1 MKKMQIKKP
10 ETENNEYNVNILLSK
25 KHKLFENLYHLNSR
39 INSSN
44 KKELNDKKNY
54 FFTQYKYTKNAFS
67 LNIKNR
73 LSNIKSISYKKLFK
87 INESKNNNDFINKD
101 KNKIPKLY
109 LLKSIKE
116 NNNFNFFD
124 SIISS
129 SRKNTRNY
137 FPVEKHL
144 STNLTINKK
153 NSNRISPINIYKS
166 KNKLI
171 NNIYKNNSQRE
182 FFFNQKNIINYK
194 SHKTTNKKIGKNCKH
209 FSSSD
214 KICTTSN
221 CCDASTNTLSLVS
234 LQNYGFIKKYKR
246 PLMIDY
252 FYSEHKKFCYGFDK
266 LKGKNKYKKPFF
278 IVHKY

>member
-1 MKKMQIKKP
+1 MQIKKP
-10 ETENNEYNVNILLSK
+10 ENENNVYNVNILLTK
-25 KHKLFENLYHLNSR
+25 RNKLFEKLSHLNSR
-39 INSSN
+39 NSSGT
-44 KKELNDKKNY
+44 KKIVNDKKSY
-54 FFTQYKYTKNAFS
+54 FFTQYKYNKNTFS
-67 LNIKNR
+67 LDIKNR

-116 NNNFNFFD
+116 NNNLNFFD
-124 SIISS
+124 SIIRS
-129 SRKNTRNY
+129 SRKNARNY

-153 NSNRISPINIYKS
+153 NRNIKTPINIYKS
-166 KNKLI
+166 KNNLV
-171 NNIYKNNSQRE
+171 NNIYKNNSQRD
-182 FFFNQKNIINYK
+182 FFFNQKNIINYN

-234 LQNYGFIKKYKR
+234 LQNYGCTKKHKR

-252 FYSEHKKFCYGFDK
+252 FYSEHKKFGYGFDK